1 MFFSANM
8 LIISSMDM
16 APWPQLLLLKFKS
29 GSNLPEGRAPLRQ
42 SWNDA
47 TTHPSLP
54 YSLQKCQIAPCSSE
68 QYTTAWPH
76 YHIATTHSALPYN
89 FPQLH
94 CHIAKHTLL
103 FLTYCQIATLHTTL
117 LFRIKHEKPSV
128 PAGSLAYSHF
138 QLQLNWLQMILLRLP
153 LNAMTRS
160 QEPNRRLDQHFW
172 QASWFWN
179 VILPFLW
186 PQNFSMAP
194 KCATCKYSP
203 NVSLNSLTL
212 TK

>member
-1 MFFSANM
+1 MYCYRATGRGLDMFFFANM

-76 YHIATTHSALPYN
+76 YHIATTHSALTYN

-94 CHIAKHTLL
+94 CHIAKHSLL

-128 PAGSLAYSHF
+128 PAGSLTYSQIFSCSWIGCKWSSFASPWTPWQDHKNLIGGLISIF
-138 QLQLNWLQMILLRLP
+138 D
-153 LNAMTRS
+153 RS
-160 QEPNRRLDQHFW
+160 RGFEMW
-172 QASWFWN
+172 SY
-179 VILPFLW
+179 PFYGL
-186 PQNFSMAP
+186 
-194 KCATCKYSP
+194 
-203 NVSLNSLTL
+203 
-212 TK
+212 